1 MNKLNRAIIF
11 LFVVLSV
18 IVSVKLTLCIPT
30 IFNSLGFD
38 SQNLLVWR
46 HSAIVGQLPYKD
58 VFYPYGLLNYWKETS
73 FFWRVVSILLTISLF
88 VSLLYAFLKLF
99 KNKLYAYIVT
109 IIFYVSTIYV
119 TGISSFA
126 RYGVITALA
135 VISIFIFYKN
145 RFLPKKILFLI
156 GVTSSLVFFLLIDQG
171 IYVILF
177 FSFFIFINPILKSG
191 FTQFKEKNYYQEL
204 ATSYSIFVLGF
215 FIASLPFIGYFTYQ
229 GILFDFVSHLHK
241 LSDISEYAKTPYL
254 HSLRSLSG
262 IFNIAVLFLSISY
275 LSIRTFFV
283 SRNYDRNSYIIL
295 SLIFVLLL
303 LEQKSIIRS
312 IDNQLVFISILLLLT
327 LFYNIVPRIS
337 FFLKKS
343 FSIKERY
350 MYAMIII
357 VIGFSI
363 FYTSVKD
370 LPFQTCNLE
379 RSIEK
384 ISSSWL
390 KKIPNYSLVL
400 NKISQYKDFNGKIF
414 SFPGDPLFYILF
426 KQNPPY
432 YFTIYEA
439 SPEEYKKKRIQYI
452 NENKVDYIIYNLN
465 IKAIQDGVPDL
476 VRGNTEANYIL
487 SNFHIIDKVENF
499 LILRRNESNEDFFK
513 NPFLLKYPDINSYF
527 STMHLGHIPKS
538 EGIYKKR
545 IIDEEGHKVYE
556 AKSIRQL
563 NKFLANHKL
572 NSKNLFFIF
581 TPNTKYNED
590 MHFRIK
596 TKDNHTADVYFDP
609 CDMGAACVVNLSR
622 IPLFNRNRRLSEV
635 IQNGDFRGK
644 IEIITGVKN
653 ETIW

>member
-73 FFWRVVSILLTISLF
+73 LFWRVVSILLTISLF
-88 VSLLYAFLKLF
+88 VTLLYAFLKLF

-109 IIFYVSTIYV
+109 IIFYVSTFYV

-145 RFLPKKILFLI
+145 TFLPKKILFLV
-156 GVTSSLVFFLLIDQG
+156 GVIVSLVFFLLIDQG

-204 ATSYSIFVLGF
+204 ATSYSIFILGF
-215 FIASLPFIGYFTYQ
+215 FIGSLPFIGYFTYQ
-229 GILFDFVSHLHK
+229 GILFDFVSDFHK

-275 LSIRTFFV
+275 LSIRTFFI
-283 SRNYDRNSYIIL
+283 SRSFDRNAYAIL
-295 SLIFVLLL
+295 SLSFVLLL

-312 IDNQLVFISILLLLT
+312 IDNQLVFISTLLLLT
-327 LFYNIVPRIS
+327 LLYNIVPRIR

-343 FSIKERY
+343 FFIKERY
-350 MYAMIII
+350 LYAMIII
-357 VIGFSI
+357 VIALLI
-363 FYTSVKD
+363 FYTSVKG
-370 LPFQTCNLE
+370 LPFQTCNTAG
-379 RSIEK
+379 SIEK
-384 ISSSWL
+384 ISSSWF

-426 KQNPPY
+426 QQNPPY
-432 YFTIYEA
+432 YFTIYDA
-439 SPEEYKKKRIQYI
+439 SPEEYQNKRIKYI
-452 NENKVDYIIYNLN
+452 KENKINYVIYNYN
-465 IKAIQDGVPDL
+465 IHAIQDGVPDL
-476 VRGNTEANYIL
+476 VRGNTEINYIL
-487 SNFHIIDKVENF
+487 SNFHIVDKVENF
-499 LILRRNESNEDFFK
+499 LILKKNESNEDFFT
-513 NPFLLKYPDINSYF
+513 NPF
-527 STMHLGHIPKS
+527 HLGHIPKS

-556 AKSIRQL
+556 TKLIPEL
-563 NKFLANHKL
+563 NKFLAIHNL
-572 NSKNLFFIF
+572 NSNNLFFIF

-590 MHFRIK
+590 MHFSIK
-596 TKDNHTADVYFDP
+596 TKDNHTADIYFHP
-609 CDMGAACVVNLSR
+609 CDIGAACVINVSR
-622 IPLFNRNRRLSEV
+622 ISLFNQNRRLGEV
-635 IQNGDFRGK
+635 IQNGDFKGK

-653 ETIW
+653 ATIW